1 MTTLND
7 STILVTGAGNGIGR
21 AVSKACAA
29 VGATVILLD
38 KELSAMESLYDEIVA
53 SGGPE
58 PALYPMDLAG
68 ATAENY
74 ELMAQQLAENFSSLE
89 GIVHNAAT
97 LPYLSRI
104 DDYDISTWFEV
115 MQVNLN
121 AAFIL
126 TQSMLPL
133 LRKAKQA
140 SIIFS
145 TDKVA
150 QQPKAYWGA
159 YTVSKAGQIALM
171 QTLADE
177 LNGSSNIRANAVN
190 PGPTRTALRHGVYP
204 GEDAD
209 ILKQPEELAPLYLWL
224 LGNESKETNGEVIDF
239 EGWKLTPSPT
249 GRGLG

>member
-7 STILVTGAGNGIGR
+7 STILITGAGNGIGR

-29 VGATVILLD
+29 AGATVILLD
-38 KELSAMESLYDEIVA
+38 KQLPALESLYDEIVA
-53 SGGPE
+53 SGAPE

-68 ATAENY
+68 ATVENY
-74 ELMAQQLAENFSSLE
+74 ELMAQQFAENFDSLE
-89 GIVHNAAT
+89 GVIHNAAA

-126 TQSMLPL
+126 TQSLLPL

-140 SIIFS
+140 SIVFS
-145 TDKVA
+145 ADKVG

-159 YTVSKAGQIALM
+159 YATAKAGQIALM

-177 LNGSSNIRANAVN
+177 LEGSSNIRANAVN
-190 PGPTRTALRHGVYP
+190 PGATHTALRHNVYP
-204 GEDAD
+204 GEDTAL
-209 ILKQPEELAPLYLWL
+209 LKQPEALAPLYLWL
-224 LGNESKETNGEVIDF
+224 LGNESREINGEVIDF
-239 EGWKLTPSPT
+239 EGWNEKT
-249 GRGLG
+249 

>member
-7 STILVTGAGNGIGR
+7 STILITGAGNGIGR

-29 VGATVILLD
+29 AGATIILLD
-38 KELSAMESLYDEIVA
+38 KQLPALESLYDEIVE
-53 SGGPE
+53 SGATE

-74 ELMAQQLAENFSSLE
+74 ELMAQQLADNFPSLE
-89 GIVHNAAT
+89 GVVHNAAA

-104 DDYDISTWFEV
+104 DDYDISSWFEV

-126 TQSMLPL
+126 TQSLLPL

-140 SIIFS
+140 SIVFS
-145 TDKVA
+145 TDKVGLH
-150 QQPKAYWGA
+150 PKAYWGA
-159 YTVSKAGQIALM
+159 YAASKAGQVALM

-177 LNGSSNIRANAVN
+177 LDGSSNIRANAVN
-190 PGPTRTALRHGVYP
+190 PGATRTALRHNVYP
-204 GEDAD
+204 GEDLST
-209 ILKQPEELAPLYLWL
+209 LKEPEKVAPLYLWL
-224 LGNESKETNGEVIDF
+224 LSDESRETHGEVIEF
-239 EGWKLTPSPT
+239 EHWNP
-249 GRGLG
+249 

>member
-7 STILVTGAGNGIGR
+7 FTILITGAGNGIGR

-29 VGATVILLD
+29 AGATVILLD
-38 KELSAMESLYDEIVA
+38 KQLSALESLYDEIVA
-53 SGGPE
+53 SGAPE

-68 ATAENY
+68 ATVENY
-74 ELMAQQLAENFSSLE
+74 ELMAQQLGGNFDTLE
-89 GIVHNAAT
+89 GIVHNAAS

-104 DDYDISTWFEV
+104 DDYDVSTWFEV

-126 TQSMLPL
+126 TQSLLPL

-140 SIIFS
+140 SIVFS
-145 TDKVA
+145 ADKLG

-159 YTVSKAGQIALM
+159 YAVSKAGQIALM

-177 LNGSSNIRANAVN
+177 LDGSSNIRANAVN
-190 PGPTRTALRHGVYP
+190 PGPTHTALRHNVYP
-204 GEDAD
+204 GEDATM
-209 ILKQPEELAPLYLWL
+209 LKAPEELAPLYLWL
-224 LGNESKETNGEVIDF
+224 MSDESRETNGEVIDF
-239 EGWKLTPSPT
+239 ENWQL
-249 GRGLG
+249 